1 MSEVVYFKRG
11 EQVEAANVKSEL
23 YNRLSKDGEWTRM
36 EDTKDD
42 EPQQAEAPLEV
53 VEQEQAPEEASQ
65 APETQSQVV
74 EETTVEEPKK
84 GKK

>member
-23 YNRLSKDGEWTRM
+23 YSRLSIDGEWTRV
-36 EDTKDD
+36 EGTTD
-42 EPQQAEAPLEV
+42 EPQQAEAPVEV
-53 VEQEQAPEEASQ
+53 IVEEQAVETPSQ
-65 APETQSQVV
+65 APEAQPQVV
-74 EETTVEEPKK
+74 EEVVVEEPKK